1 MPRSLQGL
9 VPKLIQHQR
18 FDVAVQRISILIFP
32 DISKEQEEDYETWCQ
47 SHEAASQEKRRKK
60 FASKYVL
67 Q

>member
-1 MPRSLQGL
+1 
-9 VPKLIQHQR
+9 
-18 FDVAVQRISILIFP
+18 LIFP